1 MTRHLSDAELLEQ
14 LEAEAAASAGDHL
27 AGCSHCRTRLEMARE
42 GLALA
47 RGVDVPEP
55 PGLFWEAFG
64 RQVARRIA
72 EGEPAGRRWRSGP
85 LWAAAAGLAAFLA
98 VFPASDPAGGSPA
111 LLPAWSALPAVGDDP
126 GLEALATLVF
136 DTEATGL
143 VASSGLASCLLELSD
158 EESQVLVETLR
169 AELEGRTL

>member
-1 MTRHLSDAELLEQ
+1 
-14 LEAEAAASAGDHL
+14 
-27 AGCSHCRTRLEMARE
+27 
-42 GLALA
+42 
-47 RGVDVPEP
+47 
-55 PGLFWEAFG
+55 
-64 RQVARRIA
+64 
-72 EGEPAGRRWRSGP
+72 
-85 LWAAAAGLAAFLA
+85 
-98 VFPASDPAGGSPA
+98 
-111 LLPAWSALPAVGDDP
+111 VGDDP